1 MAKHTQDE
9 IWRGTLQAKVRVALV
24 HRLQFGPALQQRGT
38 RSKAPKIRIATIALQ
53 QRGTKIGLLPS
64 GIAARLRGD
73 NRVPQTFW
81 NNLPSVGSS
90 RSQATMEA
98 LKEMYA
104 KVGWFDKKIEECD
117 QKVQL
122 CRTCREKV
130 DANIEIQ
137 NKLIQQRQY
146 WLDRIGNHK
155 DLVDYL
161 QSKADE
167 RKAKEEAKRKAEE
180 EEEVAPEASAEEE
193 ADKAA
198 TRRPI
203 AKSALLLK
211 KPRTREI

>member
-1 MAKHTQDE
+1 
-9 IWRGTLQAKVRVALV
+9 
-24 HRLQFGPALQQRGT
+24 
-38 RSKAPKIRIATIALQ
+38 
-53 QRGTKIGLLPS
+53 
-64 GIAARLRGD
+64 
-73 NRVPQTFW
+73 
-81 NNLPSVGSS
+81 
-90 RSQATMEA
+90 MEA

-180 EEEVAPEASAEEE
+180 EEEAVREASAEEE

-198 TRRPI
+198 TTRPI
-203 AKSALLLK
+203 AKVNIARK
-211 KPRTREI
+211 MPRTRAEHDSW

>member
-1 MAKHTQDE
+1 M
-9 IWRGTLQAKVRVALV
+9 VA
-24 HRLQFGPALQQRGT
+24 FQQRGT

-98 LKEMYA
+98 LREMYA
-104 KVGWFDKKIEECD
+104 KVEWFDKKIEECD
-117 QKVQL
+117 QRVQL
-122 CRTCREKV
+122 CRTCRVTV
-130 DANIEIQ
+130 DENSEIK
-137 NKLIQQRQY
+137 NKLTQQRQY
-146 WLDRIGNHK
+146 WLDRIDKHEMLTN
-155 DLVDYL
+155 YL

-167 RKAKEEAKRKAEE
+167 RKSKEEAKRKAEE
-180 EEEVAPEASAEEE
+180 EEEEEEEAAPEASAEEE

-198 TRRPI
+198 TTRPI
-203 AKSALLLK
+203 AKVNIARK
-211 KPRTREI
+211 MPRTRAEHDS